1 MGKHKE
7 FKQEIEKLIEDGGKL
22 YSALILEEKNQEH
35 EDCKDLPY
43 FIRNYETWYTKALAV
58 IKQITPD
65 RYSDFTKLYSEGKKR
80 ELTSTTYCIADAL
93 RGIYSGN
100 YHYGPWDASLCVFRQ
115 VSMLQACLDSFDS
128 KVFDIQTTLQA
139 DIFDSE
145 LDSAKHLLKVGFLRP
160 AGAICGVV
168 IEKHLSKVCENRG
181 ISLKKKHPAIIDYND
196 ALKDVAYDV
205 VEWRRIQRLA
215 DIRNLCDHNKDRE
228 PTKDEVEE
236 LISGTEKLIKTVF

>member
-1 MGKHKE
+1 
-7 FKQEIEKLIEDGGKL
+7 
-22 YSALILEEKNQEH
+22 
-35 EDCKDLPY
+35 
-43 FIRNYETWYTKALAV
+43 
-58 IKQITPD
+58 
-65 RYSDFTKLYSEGKKR
+65 
-80 ELTSTTYCIADAL
+80 
-93 RGIYSGN
+93 
-100 YHYGPWDASLCVFRQ
+100 
-115 VSMLQACLDSFDS
+115 MLQACLDSFDS
-128 KVFDIQTTLQA
+128 KVFDIQTMLQA

-215 DIRNLCDHNKDRE
+215 DIRNLCDHNKGRE
-228 PTKDEVEE
+228 PTKDEIEE
-236 LISGTEKLIKTVF
+236 LISGTEKLIKNVF